1 MGFSTASIKWIQSYL
16 SNRKQVLKFKKFTS
30 TEETVLSGIPQG
42 SIIGPILFII
52 FTNDLAATFKN
63 CKMVSYAD
71 DCQLIVDAESLEVLK
86 MKLQSVIE
94 TAQKWYQENSMKNNI
109 GKTEILILSKRKH
122 NNKVTIKVIDD
133 GKEILITPEKAIKIL
148 GIYLDENM
156 NWRRQINEV
165 RRKASN
171 AIRNL
176 HRINSIVPVKQRLQL
191 YNALVTPHF
200 SYGDVIWGGC
210 GAINTKR
217 LQVTQ
222 NYAVKS
228 MLGMKKRDS
237 ATAALTRLR
246 LLNLTQRRKVHEV
259 VFTHKAL
266 TRKQPEN
273 LHNMYEAQLPTRNT
287 RAATNNKLNVPKHTT
302 TTYQQSPFYST
313 VSTWNSIP
321 SDLQYETT
329 LQLKTQYQRNLIKQT
344 YDANN

>member
-1 MGFSTASIKWIQSYL
+1 
-16 SNRKQVLKFKKFTS
+16 
-30 TEETVLSGIPQG
+30 
-42 SIIGPILFII
+42 
-52 FTNDLAATFKN
+52 
-63 CKMVSYAD
+63 
-71 DCQLIVDAESLEVLK
+71 
-86 MKLQSVIE
+86 
-94 TAQKWYQENSMKNNI
+94 MKNNI
-109 GKTEILILSKRKH
+109 GKTEILILSKPKH
-122 NNKVTIKVIDD
+122 SNKVTIKVIDD
-133 GKEILITPEKAIKIL
+133 GEEILITPATAIKIL

-156 NWRRQINEV
+156 NWTRQINEV

-210 GAINTKR
+210 GGVNTKR

-237 ATAALTRLR
+237 ATAALTQLK

-287 RAATNNKLNVPKHTT
+287 RAAANNKLNVPRHTT
-302 TTYQQSPFYST
+302 SRYQQSPFYRT
-313 VSTWNSIP
+313 VSTWNSLP
-321 SDLQYETT
+321 RDLQYETT
-329 LQLKTQYQRNLIKQT
+329 LQLKTQYQRNLIKTT
-344 YDANN
+344 YGANK